1 MMRKIIFCCLLAVF
15 TISCTNEN
23 ESIDT
28 NNNELVGRTFFAF
41 PDEIIRFIG
50 NDVYVYRCPTFPLA
64 EGYSYR
70 ARGHWVGDTV
80 HFVRKHWGYDSW
92 YIDSKY
98 YIHGAKWNIHE
109 TRRPMVELFEKPDY
123 DKFEPR
129 YTPANL
135 SNQLWAMYEVKRP
148 YKGSQ
153 YYDDIGEF
161 FNDKSREDFNEWVTM
176 FLYVTNDTLIVGE
189 IDGIYRS
196 PDRIEASGF
205 LGGGIWNIDQGAVT
219 YIMGDA
225 YLPGWFQLNSDRAI
239 NHNFIGTIW
248 SDKGEQQFIVGL
260 KDQEKNR
267 NARRKDSYYW
277 IEPMT
282 LDNVLPFLPQ
292 DL

>member
-1 MMRKIIFCCLLAVF
+1 MAVF

-41 PDEIIRFIG
+41 PDEIVRFIG
-50 NDVYVYRCPTFPLA
+50 NDVKVYSMPTFPNA
-64 EGYSYR
+64 KGYGYP
-70 ARGHWVGDTV
+70 ALGHWVGDTV
-80 HFVRKHWGYDSW
+80 HFSSKNWNYDPW
-92 YIDSKY
+92 YIDSNY
-98 YIHGAKWNIHE
+98 YIHYIPPWSINAQ
-109 TRRPMVELFEKPDY
+109 RRQMVELFEKPDY

-161 FNDKSREDFNEWVTM
+161 FNDKSREDFNEIEISL

-189 IDGIYRS
+189 KDGIYRS
-196 PDRIEASGF
+196 PDRIEASGR
-205 LGGGIWNIDQGAVT
+205 LGGGVSSIGMKGNVT
-219 YIMGDA
+219 YIIGDT
-225 YLPGWFQLNSDRAI
+225 YRPGWFQLNIEERK
-239 NHNFIGTIW
+239 NFIGTIW

-267 NARRKDSYYW
+267 YVRYKDSYYW

-282 LDNVLPFLPQ
+282 LDNVLPFLP
-292 DL
+292 